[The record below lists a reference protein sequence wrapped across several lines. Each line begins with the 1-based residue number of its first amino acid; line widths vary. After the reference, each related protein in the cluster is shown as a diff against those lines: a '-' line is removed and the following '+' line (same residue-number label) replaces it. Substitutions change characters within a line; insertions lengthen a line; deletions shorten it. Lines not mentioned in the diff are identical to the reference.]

1 MADYSQMNLQQLL
14 ELREKKRQELEQLR
28 ATSAAGPMQGPTLVD
43 QPQPSFVEQQG
54 PAPVEESVAPGDAET
69 ASPYRGMSIE
79 ELEQQKQEKM
89 QQLEDMGALT
99 FAERVERQRDA
110 ASEAFERGDYLE
122 GLGTYATTV
131 GLGDLLSPRKAARLI
146 GGESQPGDSPVMSEG
161 SLMALEDLLS
171 NVATQ
176 GGEALE
182 TAGEWISSPLEKA
195 GAAYE
200 EVKKMP
206 LLQMALR
213 PGYAAE
219 VIGTPVAEEAERIID
234 DPAKYAR
241 EQFIDAASF
250 ALPGGGAR
258 KLGQIALRTA
268 TGKAITKP
276 IAYASAFL
284 SRKGQLT
291 RKIIE
296 ETTEKR
302 FENPANYE
310 AMRRMQRDGE
320 AGATELVERAQEGLA
335 KMDTDATSVFHKN
348 LDAIQKANP
357 GQKLDPL
364 QLHETI
370 DAAALEVGVDLKAL
384 RAGDQSGAFRNFT
397 GSRADEKHILKAM
410 DQVDE
415 FLTDPKIEGSLIN
428 VHILKRKLA
437 NTRDFE
443 VPAGAKRTQGQIA
456 IDAMWGATRK
466 SLDRRPDGRPWN
478 ASKDG
483 VDYKELT
490 EKFEK
495 DYDVIDDITKSI
507 AANQQ
512 PETVARK
519 LIQAFRD
526 DTILGTRRRFMD
538 QLQEASGQ
546 PIKEMVA
553 GLNSSSWV
561 PQGTGAFTGL
571 LTSLGLGGGGVRS
584 IPVAVAVLPFSS
596 PKIMGSIARAAGW
609 GERAAKNIENFATQM
624 NNYGGVLSKAEK
636 TGTVGVVLSRMAEAQ
651 RKRKENNPDIL
662 TNLGRTGQRYTG
674 QSTQVMQ

>member
-1 MADYSQMNLQQLL
+1 MNLSQEDQNFLSSLRSGQQP
-14 ELREKKRQELEQLR
+14 ELSAEDSAFLAQFRQQP
-28 ATSAAGPMQGPTLVD
+28 AAPTALTD
-43 QPQPSFVEQQG
+43 E
-54 PAPVEESVAPGDAET
+54 
-69 ASPYRGMSIE
+69 RRE
-79 ELEQQKQEKM
+79 ELER
-89 QQLEDMGALT
+89 QLRKNQAEQARRGLRPELT

-219 VIGTPVAEEAERIID
+219 VIGTPVAEEAGRIID

-384 RAGDQSGAFRNFT
+384 RLG
-397 GSRADEKHILKAM
+397 IKA
-410 DQVDE
+410 E
-415 FLTDPKIEGSLIN
+415 P
-428 VHILKRKLA
+428 
-437 NTRDFE
+437 
-443 VPAGAKRTQGQIA
+443 
-456 IDAMWGATRK
+456 
-466 SLDRRPDGRPWN
+466 
-478 ASKDG
+478 
-483 VDYKELT
+483 
-490 EKFEK
+490 
-495 DYDVIDDITKSI
+495 
-507 AANQQ
+507 
-512 PETVARK
+512 
-519 LIQAFRD
+519 
-526 DTILGTRRRFMD
+526 
-538 QLQEASGQ
+538 
-546 PIKEMVA
+546 
-553 GLNSSSWV
+553 
-561 PQGTGAFTGL
+561 
-571 LTSLGLGGGGVRS
+571 
-584 IPVAVAVLPFSS
+584 
-596 PKIMGSIARAAGW
+596 
-609 GERAAKNIENFATQM
+609 FATLREVEQTR
-624 NNYGGVLSKAEK
+624 NTS
-636 TGTVGVVLSRMAEAQ
+636 
-651 RKRKENNPDIL
+651 
-662 TNLGRTGQRYTG
+662 
-674 QSTQVMQ
+674 